1 MRAAGST
8 PSGQTALQAHAD
20 RHADPVIESTRS
32 RMRST
37 SWWRGS
43 SSTRWAAASTAGPRY
58 SGAPDATGHAETQAR
73 HSNSP
78 RSVRRLPRR
87 HPARCWLRR
96 QRNGSRPPPCGR
108 TGTDGHPVDLLLR
121 IDRQVGDRCN
131 TAQRL
136 DREHGPPVPDVG
148 EWCDARQSL
157 APVDANRAGP
167 ARSVM
172 AGVAED
178 ERWIRFGPGPLD
190 HVEDRVGRP
199 LHGYLD
205 LLVPGSD
212 RPGPSA
218 TAAVEVGQAS

>member
-1 MRAAGST
+1 MIRIDEVQDAVDVLVARLL
-8 PSGQTALQAHAD
+8 QHALGGREHG
-20 RHADPVIESTRS
+20 RS
-32 RMRST
+32 
-37 SWWRGS
+37 
-43 SSTRWAAASTAGPRY
+43 
-58 SGAPDATGHAETQAR
+58 E
-73 HSNSP
+73 
-78 RSVRRLPRR
+78 V
-87 HPARCWLRR
+87 LRR
-96 QRNGSRPPPCGR
+96 TGRDWARRDAGEAFETVLEAFGGSHVGIRRAVGCAGR
-108 TGTDGHPVDLLLR
+108 GTDLGLHRADVREPNDGHPVDLLLR

-205 LLVPGSD
+205 LLVPGPAPTDPGRPPQPQSKSVRHRSTAGTSGAEPRWSD
-212 RPGPSA
+212 RPL
-218 TAAVEVGQAS
+218 